1 MERQILHIDA
11 NSFYASV
18 ECAEN
23 PELLDKPVAVVGD
36 EKKRHGIVLTAN
48 YIAKLGYGVSTAETI
63 YSARKKC
70 PSLILL
76 KPNMP
81 LYKEYSDKMR
91 KIIAEYTDLVEAFG
105 IDENFAD
112 VTKSRRFLGTGEEI
126 AKKIS
131 DRIKNELKITVSIGV
146 SFNKAFAKLGSDM
159 KKPDGITVI
168 TKENF
173 KEKVWPLDAGK
184 LLYVGKKTLEKL
196 RSRGI
201 YTIGDIANTDLSIL
215 RAIFGKSGEMLYN
228 FANGYDSEPVMR
240 IDAEKEVK
248 SISNSIT
255 SSRDLET
262 IDEVKLLL
270 YNIAD
275 SVAFRARCDNLKGN
289 IVSVYIKDE
298 DFNQT
303 VRQTKLDY
311 YTDTSRE
318 IANEA
323 ISLFLKHYKWDKKVR
338 LLGIALSGFSHLS
351 DTVQL
356 SVFDD
361 IKKRERIRKL
371 EQAQDKLK
379 QKYGYSCIKRGVLCE
394 CGKLIGEGFSAQKN

>member
-11 NSFYASV
+11 NSFYASC
-18 ECAEN
+18 ECAQN

-48 YIAKLGYGVSTAETI
+48 YIAKLGYGVSTAETV
-63 YSARKKC
+63 YSAMKKC
-70 PSLILL
+70 PSLVLL

-81 LYKEYSDKMR
+81 LYKEYSEKMR
-91 KIIAEYTDLVEAFG
+91 RIISEYTDLVESFG

-112 VTKSRRFLGTGEEI
+112 VTNCGRFFGTGEEI

-131 DRIKNELKITVSIGV
+131 DRIKDELKITVSIGV

-196 RSRGI
+196 RNRGI
-201 YTIGDIANTDLSIL
+201 YTIGDIANTDLYIL
-215 RAIFGKSGEMLYN
+215 KSIFGKSGEMLYN
-228 FANGYDSEPVMR
+228 FANGYDREPVMR
-240 IDAEKEVK
+240 FDEEREVK

-255 SSRDLET
+255 ASRDLET
-262 IDEVKLLL
+262 IDEVKLVL

-275 SVAFRARCDNLKGN
+275 NVAFRARCDDVKGN
-289 IVSVYIKDE
+289 IVSIYVKDE

-303 VRQTKLDY
+303 VRQTKLDF

-323 ISLFLKHYKWDKKVR
+323 ISLFLKNYKWDKKVR
-338 LLGIALSGFSHLS
+338 LLGIALSGFSEKN

-361 IKKRERIRKL
+361 TKKRERIRKL

-379 QKYGYSCIKRGVLCE
+379 EKYGYSCIKRGVLCTDE
-394 CGKLIGEGFSAQKN
+394 KLTGGRFLAQNN